1 MSKQHCIH
9 LSALTLRI
17 DEATIQ
23 VILSRYW
30 LRNGTGTSDVT
41 SVCIRGLLHV
51 KFASRDLSHARIFTR
66 GRVRLV
72 DPRNWNPL
80 GSSSQLL
87 ERILQKANGIIDVV
101 VYDREVEQMAIFLAK
116 VIRLFSQLLE
126 TFILQQRA
134 LQVKGAASRNFEKF
148 KQQELT
154 LN

>member
-9 LSALTLRI
+9 SSALTLRI
-17 DEATIQ
+17 DEGTIQ

-30 LRNGTGTSDVT
+30 LRSGTETSDVT
-41 SVCIRGLLHV
+41 SICIRGLLHV
-51 KFASRDLSHARIFTR
+51 KFASRDLSHARTFTR

-80 GSSSQLL
+80 GSGSQPL

-101 VYDREVEQMAIFLAK
+101 VHDREVEQMAIFLAK
-116 VIRLFSQLLE
+116 VVRLFSQLLE

-134 LQVKGAASRNFEKF
+134 LQFKGAVSRNFEKS
-148 KQQELT
+148 KQQELP